1 MLYLVAVSFIW
12 AFSFGLIKGQ
22 LTGLD
27 PNFVSFARMAISLV
41 FFLPFLKLKNIAKS
55 DVPRLLLVG
64 ALQYGMM
71 YLAYIYAFQFLKAY
85 EIALFTIF
93 TPIFVTLLNDVFR
106 KKFSPLHF
114 VAAMLAVIGTGIVM
128 YREFSREGFWLG
140 FAVVQVSNFCFA
152 FGQIYYRE
160 LMGRLRHVKDVE
172 VFGLLYLGAVLLTG
186 IASSL
191 TTDWLTVQISATQL
205 WTLLYLGIVAS
216 GIGFFLWNVGA
227 RKVNAGSLAVF
238 NNLKVPLA
246 VAVSVVVFGESV
258 DLLRLL
264 IGGWIVLAALLLN
277 EFYPKLR
284 RRVTRNNRV
293 VVKD

>member
-41 FFLPFLKLKNIAKS
+41 FFLPFLKLKKIEKS
-55 DVPRLLLVG
+55 YVPRLLLVG

-93 TPIFVTLLNDVFR
+93 TPIFVTLLNDAFR
-106 KKFSPLHF
+106 KKFSLLHF
-114 VAAMLAVIGTGIVM
+114 VAALLAVIGTGVVM
-128 YREFSREGFWLG
+128 YREFSRGGFWLG
-140 FAVVQVSNFCFA
+140 FAVVQISNFCFA

-160 LMGRLRHVKDVE
+160 LMGKLRSVRDVE

-186 IASSL
+186 VASSL
-191 TTDWLTVQISATQL
+191 TTDWLTLQISATQL
-205 WTLLYLGIVAS
+205 WTLVYLGIVAS
-216 GIGFFLWNVGA
+216 GVGFFLWNVGA

-258 DLLRLL
+258 DWSRLL
-264 IGGWIVLAALLLN
+264 IGGGIVLAALALN
-277 EFYPKLR
+277 EYYPGLR
-284 RRVTRNNRV
+284 RQLMGKKRI
-293 VVKD
+293 VVKE